1 VEKARNT
8 WERLAIALGLK
19 SKSGIPKERAG
30 NELYMYNG

>member
-19 SKSGIPKERAG
+19 SESGMAKERAV
-30 NELYMYNG
+30 YV